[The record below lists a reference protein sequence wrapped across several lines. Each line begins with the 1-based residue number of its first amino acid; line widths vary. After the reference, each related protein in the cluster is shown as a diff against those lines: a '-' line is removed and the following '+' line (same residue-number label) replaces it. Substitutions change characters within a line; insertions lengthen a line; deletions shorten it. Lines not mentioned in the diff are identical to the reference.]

1 MAYSE
6 QEGTYRQA
14 GRNMGETAH
23 LYARSTLS
31 ATVLEIWFIEFCR
44 ANKPPS
50 FAQVFLSC
58 SCHRLLNYFKSPANL
73 VSQFGELKFEHRLL
87 GIDHYIDRK
96 RKSRPLQTNR
106 LSQSPLNAITIDRAA
121 QHSPNSESD
130 AETFALLSQQI
141 KNGHVSGEV
150 PTALFVNSLEVS
162 VPEQAHAGCKPGPLA
177 GAGQIETT
185 VRSETAHTIH
195 DPDSDCGI
203 AVNSGKGNRLL
214 TEAGLHRHPL
224 ASLGT
229 PPRDHRCAAL
239 GLHPG
244 TKSVRLRAVT
254 SVRLESALG
263 HET

>member
-1 MAYSE
+1 M
-6 QEGTYRQA
+6 
-14 GRNMGETAH
+14 
-23 LYARSTLS
+23 
-31 ATVLEIWFIEFCR
+31 
-44 ANKPPS
+44 
-50 FAQVFLSC
+50 
-58 SCHRLLNYFKSPANL
+58 
-73 VSQFGELKFEHRLL
+73 
-87 GIDHYIDRK
+87 
-96 RKSRPLQTNR
+96 QTSR
-106 LSQSPLNAITIDRAA
+106 LSQSPLHAIAIDCAA

-130 AETFALLSQQI
+130 AETFALLAPQI
-141 KNGHVSGEV
+141 KNCHVSGEV
-150 PTALFVNSLEVS
+150 TPTLLVDALEVS
-162 VPEQAHAGCKPGPLA
+162 VPEQAHAGRKSSPLA

-229 PPRDHRCAAL
+229 PPRYHRCAAL

-244 TKSVRLRAVT
+244 AKSVRLRAVT

-263 HET
+263 HETWLLLIQ